1 MSTFMRQYARN
12 MARVPVSTKLNAQ
25 RFACA
30 NYRFY
35 SEKTNYKQ
43 ADQPRL
49 RINSSAPNFD
59 ADTSHGKINLYDY
72 LGDSWGILFSHPADF
87 TPVCT
92 TEMGAFAKMK
102 PQFDKRGVK
111 LLGLSVED
119 AESHRKWIKDIEEI
133 NGIDKF
139 GFPII
144 ADTKRHVA
152 FLYDMCDEEGFGNI
166 NDGSLTTVRSVYVI
180 DPAKKIR
187 VIFTYPSQIGRN
199 TAEVLR
205 VIDALQTADK
215 HGVVTPGNWSPN
227 DDVIIPPKVSD
238 AEASEKFGDFKTVK
252 SYLRYTKLK

>member
-1 MSTFMRQYARN
+1 MSFLSLCYRSAVRVNPSFGIAR
-12 MARVPVSTKLNAQ
+12 RPLVLQ
-25 RFACA
+25 GC
-30 NYRFY
+30 RFY

-49 RINSSAPNFD
+49 RINSKAPNFD
-59 ADTSHGKINLYDY
+59 AETSHGKVNFYDY
-72 LGDSWGILFSHPADF
+72 LGDSWGVLFSHPADF

-92 TEMGAFAKMK
+92 TEMGAFAKLK
-102 PQFDKRGVK
+102 PEFDKRNVK

-119 AESHRKWIKDIEEI
+119 AESHRKWIKDIEEV

-166 NDGSLTTVRSVYVI
+166 NDGSLVTVRSVFVI

-187 VIFTYPSQIGRN
+187 VIFTYPSQVGRN
-199 TAEVLR
+199 TSEVLR
-205 VIDALQTADK
+205 VVDALQTADK
-215 HGVVTPGNWSPN
+215 NGVVTGANWTPQ
-227 DDVIIPPKVSD
+227 DDVIIPPKISD
-238 AEASEKFGDFKTVK
+238 EDAKNKFGDFKTVK
-252 SYLRYTKLK
+252 SYLRYTKI